1 MKFEVKNGNFGYG
14 GRQILHDVSFCL
26 EGNQVLAV
34 LGPNGVG
41 KTTLLKCMMGLLK
54 WDSGES
60 RLDGKALS
68 GLSHSEVWSRI
79 AYVPQSKGISLSYT
93 ALEMVLMGRSARLGL
108 FSQPSKEDVRIAKAA
123 MEEVGISFLEQKPCS
138 QMSGGELQMVLI
150 ARALCTQPE
159 MLVLDEPE
167 SNLDFK
173 NQLVILDIVRR
184 LSLEKGL
191 AAIINT
197 HYPAHA
203 LKIADRALMLN
214 RDGSSFYGAAEDVVT
229 EENMEKAFS
238 VEVKIADYYY
248 ENVRYRN
255 VIPIRMAKAGR
266 AHPQSPGAGMPGEMT
281 AGRETEAP
289 REAKDGPESQK
300 TAAD

>member
-1 MKFEVKNGNFGYG
+1 MKFEVVNGNFGYG
-14 GRQILHDVSFCL
+14 FTAILHDVSFSL

-54 WDSGES
+54 WNRGET
-60 RLDGKALS
+60 RIDGLAMETM
-68 GLSHSEVWSRI
+68 SHSRIWKRI

-108 FSQPSKEDVRIAKAA
+108 FAQPSREDMAIAKKA
-123 MEEVGISFLEQKPCS
+123 MEEVGITFLKDKQCS
-138 QMSGGELQMVLI
+138 RMSGGELQMVLI

-159 MLVLDEPE
+159 MLILDEPE

-173 NQLVILDIVRR
+173 NQLVILDIIKQ
-184 LSLEKGL
+184 LSKERGI

-203 LKIADRALMLN
+203 LKIADRALILN
-214 RDGSSFYGAAEDVVT
+214 RDGSSFYGEAGATIT
-229 EENMEKAFS
+229 EENMKKAFS
-238 VEVKIADYYY
+238 VEVKIADYCY
-248 ENVRYRN
+248 EDIHYHN
-255 VIPIRMAKAGR
+255 VIPIRAC
-266 AHPQSPGAGMPGEMT
+266 
-281 AGRETEAP
+281 
-289 REAKDGPESQK
+289 
-300 TAAD
+300 

>member
-1 MKFEVKNGNFGYG
+1 MRFEVRNGNFGYG
-14 GRQILHDVSFCL
+14 ASQVLHQVSFDL
-26 EGNQVLAV
+26 EGNQVMAV

-60 RLDGKALS
+60 RIDGVPMNTLK
-68 GLSHSEVWSRI
+68 HSEIWKRI

-93 ALEMVLMGRSARLGL
+93 ALEMVVMGRSARLGL
-108 FSQPSKEDVRIAKAA
+108 FAQPSREDMEVAKAS
-123 MEEVGISFLEQKPCS
+123 MEEVGITFLMDKPCS

-159 MLVLDEPE
+159 MLILDEPE

-173 NQLVILDIVRR
+173 NQLVILDMIRQ
-184 LSLEKGL
+184 LSSNRGIG
-191 AAIINT
+191 AIINT

-203 LKIADRALMLN
+203 LKIADKALILN
-214 RDGSSFYGAAEDVVT
+214 RDKSSFYGGAGETITED
-229 EENMEKAFS
+229 NMKKAFA

-248 ENVRYRN
+248 EDVNYPN
-255 VIPIRMAKAGR
+255 VIPIRAF
-266 AHPQSPGAGMPGEMT
+266 SPM
-281 AGRETEAP
+281 
-289 REAKDGPESQK
+289 SSHSL
-300 TAAD
+300 

>member
-1 MKFEVKNGNFGYG
+1 MKFEVINGSFGYG
-14 GRQILHDVSFCL
+14 SAAILHDVSFSL

-54 WDSGES
+54 WNRGET
-60 RLDGKALS
+60 RIDGLAMDTM
-68 GLSHSEVWSRI
+68 SHSRIWKRI

-108 FSQPSKEDVRIAKAA
+108 FAQPSREDMAIAEKA
-123 MEEVGISFLEQKPCS
+123 MEEVGITFLKDKQCS
-138 QMSGGELQMVLI
+138 RMSGGELQMVLI

-159 MLVLDEPE
+159 MLILDEPE

-173 NQLVILDIVRR
+173 NQLVILDIVKQ
-184 LSLEKGL
+184 LSRERGI

-203 LKIADRALMLN
+203 LKIVDRALILK
-214 RDGSSFYGAAEDVVT
+214 RDGSSFYGEAGATIT
-229 EENMEKAFS
+229 EENMKKAFS
-238 VEVKIADYYY
+238 VEVKIADYCY
-248 ENVRYRN
+248 ENIHYHN
-255 VIPIRMAKAGR
+255 VIPIRAC
-266 AHPQSPGAGMPGEMT
+266 
-281 AGRETEAP
+281 
-289 REAKDGPESQK
+289 
-300 TAAD
+300 

>member
-1 MKFEVKNGNFGYG
+1 MKFEVINGSFGYG
-14 GRQILHDVSFCL
+14 SAAILHDVSFSL

-54 WDSGES
+54 WNRGET
-60 RLDGKALS
+60 RIDGLAMDTM
-68 GLSHSEVWSRI
+68 SHSRIWKRI

-108 FSQPSKEDVRIAKAA
+108 FAQPSREDMAIAEKA
-123 MEEVGISFLEQKPCS
+123 MEEVGITFLKDKQCS
-138 QMSGGELQMVLI
+138 RMSGGELQMVLI

-159 MLVLDEPE
+159 MLILDEPE

-173 NQLVILDIVRR
+173 NQLVILDIVKQ
-184 LSLEKGL
+184 LSRERGI

-203 LKIADRALMLN
+203 LKIADRALILK
-214 RDGSSFYGAAEDVVT
+214 RDGSSFYGEAGATIT
-229 EENMEKAFS
+229 EENMKKAFPW
-238 VEVKIADYYY
+238 
-248 ENVRYRN
+248 R
-255 VIPIRMAKAGR
+255 
-266 AHPQSPGAGMPGEMT
+266 
-281 AGRETEAP
+281 
-289 REAKDGPESQK
+289 
-300 TAAD
+300 

>member
-1 MKFEVKNGNFGYG
+1 MKVEVINGSFGYG
-14 GRQILHDVSFCL
+14 SAAILHDVSFSL

-54 WDSGES
+54 WNRGET
-60 RLDGKALS
+60 RIDGLAMDTM
-68 GLSHSEVWSRI
+68 SHSRIWKRI

-108 FSQPSKEDVRIAKAA
+108 FAQPSREDMAIAEKA
-123 MEEVGISFLEQKPCS
+123 MEEVGITFLKDKQCS
-138 QMSGGELQMVLI
+138 RMSGGELQMVLI

-159 MLVLDEPE
+159 MLILDEPE

-173 NQLVILDIVRR
+173 NQLVILDIVKQ
-184 LSLEKGL
+184 LSRERGI

-203 LKIADRALMLN
+203 LKIADRALILK
-214 RDGSSFYGAAEDVVT
+214 RDGSSFYGEAGATIT
-229 EENMEKAFS
+229 EENMKKAFS
-238 VEVKIADYYY
+238 VEVKIADYCY
-248 ENVRYRN
+248 ENIHYHN
-255 VIPIRMAKAGR
+255 VIPIRAC
-266 AHPQSPGAGMPGEMT
+266 
-281 AGRETEAP
+281 
-289 REAKDGPESQK
+289 
-300 TAAD
+300 